1 MESNNIKA
9 WFRDDL
15 VRILMGINL
24 ASRASMTLD
33 HNTDSF
39 RRGYALALASIAII
53 IGISP
58 DRILLSEDLLLLKM
72 QPEIEKEVQ
81 AP

>member
-58 DRILLSEDLLLLKM
+58 DRILLSDDLLLLKM
-72 QPEIEKEVQ
+72 QPEIEKEAQV
-81 AP
+81 P

>member
-1 MESNNIKA
+1 MEGNDIKP

-15 VRILMGINL
+15 LRILMGINL
-24 ASRASMTLD
+24 ASHASMTLD
-33 HNTDSF
+33 QNSDAF

-58 DRILLSEDLLLLKM
+58 ERILLADDLLLLKM
-72 QPEIEKEVQ
+72 QSEIEKKD
-81 AP
+81 

>member
-15 VRILMGINL
+15 VRILMVINL

-33 HNTDSF
+33 HNTDNF

-58 DRILLSEDLLLLKM
+58 DRILLSDDLLLLKM